1 MPGLVTRTA
10 TINFVVPKG
19 KLSQEDQLRYL
30 ERYDVNDMPPRDT
43 VNVSLHDLRQE
54 FDLLGTAEEQ
64 LDERG

>member
-10 TINFVVPKG
+10 TINFVIPKG

-43 VNVSLHDLRQE
+43 VNVPLHDLRQE